1 MDSWTC
7 CVWFEVW
14 ATARS
19 GPVTA
24 ISGHVLWCEAS
35 NTLNRCLLDHLLL
48 DRGPSAAAQG
58 RGLAGIKRGGGAR
71 RLRTLLQLE
80 RDFFLRKVSAGLMEV
95 VSAGNATAAARA
107 SLSQRAA
114 VGVLTTG
121 CCAVF
126 LFVNGWTLFT
136 LQSKSLFRET
146 SRYVLLFNLLL
157 ADTLYLS
164 LSQLLYLLSNAGVSL
179 RYSACGALVLLAN
192 LLGRISPLVLALMS
206 LERYVA
212 VCRPLRHVS
221 VATAGNTARA
231 VLAAWTVS
239 CLNVVVQGLLLK
251 TFPFERMTAQLCTFN
266 VFFLSPVSKVYY
278 DVFSCFLFAWAGSSI
293 LFSFVGVA
301 LSARSAATDKESLRK
316 AGRTLLLHLLHL
328 VLSLTSVLY
337 GIIMAHLAASLS
349 RLDFVLV
356 QTLLFVCFV
365 QLPRCLGS
373 LIYGLRDRSLRAALL
388 YVLCCHVRVSRSPVG
403 GGRPCVLTPRDAVKH
418 YAHRK
423 KKGKALNSALSC
435 GCKTCAVRT

>member
-1 MDSWTC
+1 
-7 CVWFEVW
+7 
-14 ATARS
+14 
-19 GPVTA
+19 
-24 ISGHVLWCEAS
+24 
-35 NTLNRCLLDHLLL
+35 
-48 DRGPSAAAQG
+48 
-58 RGLAGIKRGGGAR
+58 
-71 RLRTLLQLE
+71 
-80 RDFFLRKVSAGLMEV
+80 MEV
-95 VSAGNATAAARA
+95 ASAGNATAAARA

-114 VGVLTTG
+114 GGVLTTC
-121 CCAVF
+121 CCAIF

-164 LSQLLYLLSNAGVSL
+164 LSQLLYLLSNCGVRL
-179 RYSACGALVLLAN
+179 HYWACGALVLLAS

-231 VLAAWTVS
+231 VLAVWTVS

-251 TFPFERMTAQLCTFN
+251 TSPFEQMTQLCTFS

-278 DVFSCFLFAWAGSSI
+278 DVFTCFLFAWAGSSI

-301 LSARSAATDKESLRK
+301 LSARSAATDKDSLRK
-316 AGRTLLLHLLHL
+316 AGRTLLLHLLQL
-328 VLSLTSVLY
+328 VLSLMSVLY

-356 QTLLFVCFV
+356 RNLLFVCFF

-373 LIYGLRDRSLRAALL
+373 LIYGLRDRSLRVALV
-388 YVLCCHVRVSRSPVG
+388 YVLCCHVRVSRSRLG
-403 GGRPCVLTPRDAVKH
+403 GG
-418 YAHRK
+418 
-423 KKGKALNSALSC
+423 ALVS
-435 GCKTCAVRT
+435 